1 MSRHSHEA
9 SIEVDVPAEQAFAYL
24 SDGLKQGDWTLGSWH
39 RRAAGDGLFT
49 GTSLFDGSELFV
61 RLTPHPELLLV
72 VYEVGPSPGEMLP
85 LVWSRVVPGPI
96 AGLGPESCVVT
107 LVVWRGEGVGDDK
120 WELLSHTFAAEVHMI
135 KGRLELGFRV

>member
-24 SDGLKQGDWTLGSWH
+24 SDGLKQGDWTLGSWN
-39 RRAAGDGLFT
+39 RRVAGDGLFS

-72 VYEVGPSPGEMLP
+72 VYEVGPSPGELFP
-85 LVWSRVVPGPI
+85 LVWSRVVPGSSV
-96 AGLGPESCVVT
+96 GLGAESCLVT
-107 LVVWRGEGVGDDK
+107 LVVWRGDGVRDET

-135 KGRLELGFRV
+135 KGRLELGFRA